1 VGTVFARSSLMRN
14 AFFIGLLA
22 VTLARAQTPLDRARL
37 LYSRAEYKAS
47 LEVLRTISEDSA
59 ALHALT
65 GQDYF
70 MLGEEKRASEAF
82 QKAVREDPGNS
93 DYYLW
98 LGRSYGRRAE
108 MSNPFSAMNYAS
120 KARQYFEKAIE
131 LDPKNTEAINDLFE
145 YYLEAPGVL
154 GGGLN
159 KAANIADRIAKL
171 DPIEGHYA
179 QARLAEKQKEFHR
192 AEQHLRRAVELAPR
206 EIGRIVDLA
215 KFLANQGRFDES
227 DAVFASADR
236 INPNSPKLLFAR
248 AASYIRYGRKL
259 DTARD
264 LLKRYLAANLTP
276 DDPPRSEAQ
285 KLLTQVGG

>member
-1 VGTVFARSSLMRN
+1 MRK
-14 AFFIGLLA
+14 ALLFGFLA
-22 VTLARAQTPLDRARL
+22 VSLCAAESPLDRARL
-37 LYSRAEYKAS
+37 LYSRADYKAS
-47 LEVLRTISEDSA
+47 LEALRAVTEDSA
-59 ALHALT
+59 ALHALA
-65 GQDYF
+65 GQNYF
-70 MLGEEKRASEAF
+70 MLGEQKRASEAF

-93 DYYLW
+93 NYYLW

-108 MSNPFSAMNYAS
+108 MSNPFSAMGYAS
-120 KARQYFEKAIE
+120 KARQNFEKALE
-131 LDPKNTEAINDLFE
+131 LDPKNSEAINDLFE

-159 KAANIADRIAKL
+159 KAVNLADRIDKL

-192 AEQHLRRAVELAPR
+192 AEQHLRRAADLAPR

-264 LLKRYLAANLTP
+264 LLKRYMVSNLTP
-276 DDPPRSEAQ
+276 DDPPRAEAQ